1 MKPNFSQ
8 MKLDRDFFKNDSMEA
23 WKKNIE
29 RETGKPLEELLYHTM
44 EQIDVKP
51 LYTAEDYKSATHLPY
66 MAGIPRICAGPIP
79 LCM

>member
-51 LYTAEDYKSATHLPY
+51 LYTAEDYKNATHLPY
-66 MAGIPRICAGPIP
+66 MAGIPPYLRGP
-79 LCM
+79 